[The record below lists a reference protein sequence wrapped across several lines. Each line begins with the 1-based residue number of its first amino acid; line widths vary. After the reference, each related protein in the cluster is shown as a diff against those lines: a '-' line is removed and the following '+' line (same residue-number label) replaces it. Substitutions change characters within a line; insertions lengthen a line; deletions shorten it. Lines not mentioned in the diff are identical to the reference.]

1 MNPSTSEVRFSNKSL
16 EEIEESIRKTTPR
29 NTVRSKN
36 YVFDTFCKEKGYV
49 LDDSATIEQI
59 ASAMTDWAF
68 NMKKCDGP
76 ALQNSC
82 KKNILQGME

>member
-1 MNPSTSEVRFSNKSL
+1 
-16 EEIEESIRKTTPR
+16 
-29 NTVRSKN
+29 
-36 YVFDTFCKEKGYV
+36 VFDTFCKEKGYV

-68 NMKKCDGP
+68 NMKKCDGT